1 FVTGSPRAQVGLR
14 DEGSAT
20 PARPLDG
27 YRARHA
33 VLVGSVR
40 SHAIVF
46 VTPEV
51 RRAHAL
57 LRAAVSASRSVAP
70 STARHALLPPNSMH
84 TSQRTP
90 PAWRLVYTTKAP
102 RPTSAASASHE
113 VHFTPAQPAQRVG
126 LGGSSRVRH
135 SSTK

>member
-1 FVTGSPRAQVGLR
+1 MAVDTSLTAPNAEPLQAKQRRSRRKQGHPPTHGVKMLR
-14 DEGSAT
+14 RVLRSVPIDLLDKWSAIGVA
-20 PARPLDG
+20 ARKRRQELDG

-57 LRAAVSASRSVAP
+57 VRAAVSASRSVAP

-90 PAWRLVYTTKAP
+90 PTWRLV
-102 RPTSAASASHE
+102 
-113 VHFTPAQPAQRVG
+113 
-126 LGGSSRVRH
+126 
-135 SSTK
+135 

>member
-1 FVTGSPRAQVGLR
+1 TRRTSACRDARRARNQGCSGPTMRVSARNPNCEPLAQSVEHLPFKQRVAGSIPARLI
-14 DEGSAT
+14 SAT
-20 PARPLDG
+20 PARRLDG

-90 PAWRLVYTTKAP
+90 PAWRLV
-102 RPTSAASASHE
+102 
-113 VHFTPAQPAQRVG
+113 
-126 LGGSSRVRH
+126 
-135 SSTK
+135 

>member
-1 FVTGSPRAQVGLR
+1 MGRDFCERTRTYGRKMFELLSRGSLVRSQHGSSTIFATRHASPARPRARVGLR

-20 PARPLDG
+20 PARRLDG

-90 PAWRLVYTTKAP
+90 PTWRLV
-102 RPTSAASASHE
+102 
-113 VHFTPAQPAQRVG
+113 
-126 LGGSSRVRH
+126 
-135 SSTK
+135 